1 MDIAESN
8 GLISHPQRMFIMGHK
23 GDIEARYSTNKRL
36 LPDMIEDMR
45 SSYKKMHKVFETRM
59 SEISENDAK
68 QYLQQQLLLAVGYKQ
83 DEIDKMDLSNISNEE
98 FHNLL
103 KNKVMG
109 AMLNNGTKQKVV
121 LITEVS
127 NYIKKGYEFVAKLD
141 DKTAIVKLP
150 F

>member
-1 MDIAESN
+1 
-8 GLISHPQRMFIMGHK
+8 MGHK

-36 LPDMIEDMR
+36 PPDMIEEMR
-45 SSYKKMHKVFETRM
+45 ESYKKCTKFFETRI

-68 QYLQQQLLLAVGYKQ
+68 LYLQQQLLLAVGYKQ
-83 DEIDKMDLSNISNEE
+83 DEIDKMDLSNMSNEE
-98 FHNLL
+98 FQNLL
-103 KNKVMG
+103 KNKVTG

-121 LITEVS
+121 LITEVP